1 MYIIALNQMFPY
13 VGLLGFCILTQELSL
28 IFQQQEAGTKFYKN
42 VIQYSRRSHIKNL
55 YVLNLPASEFKPR
68 NRPVKLKLFGPFI
81 PDKSDV
87 ECSQL

>member
-1 MYIIALNQMFPY
+1 MFPY

-55 YVLNLPASEFKPR
+55 NVLNLPASEFKPR

-87 ECSQL
+87 ECSQF